1 MTTIA
6 PTLQAWFTQ
15 RLASQRRASGHTIGA
30 YRDTFRM
37 LLRFASQRTGKA
49 PSSLDFDDLDAEF
62 VCAFL
67 DHLEAERH
75 NSIRTR
81 NARLAAIHSMFRFA
95 ALSHP
100 EHSATIQRVLAI
112 PTKRF
117 ERYDVAYLDDDEIDA
132 LLRAV
137 DRSTWIGRRDHA
149 LLVVALRTGLRV
161 SELVGLRCGDIELGR
176 GAHVWC
182 MGKGRKA
189 RSTPLSAQGVEV
201 LRVWL
206 GDRKG
211 QPEDP
216 LFPTSR
222 GKKLSPDAIA
232 WLVTKHAAAAKT
244 ACPSMATK
252 VISPR
257 VLRHSCAMSLLR
269 SGTEAIVVALWLGHE
284 SIETTNIYI
293 HADPTLKE
301 RALARTRPLGT
312 EPGRYRPSDP
322 LLAFLESI

>member
-1 MTTIA
+1 MTAIA

-30 YRDTFRM
+30 YRDTFR
-37 LLRFASQRTGKA
+37 LLLHFAAESTGKA
-49 PSSLDFDDLDAEF
+49 LSSLDFDDLDAEL

-67 DHLEAERH
+67 DHLEANRQ

-81 NARLAAIHSMFRFA
+81 NARRAAIHSMYRFA

-117 ERYDVAYLDDDEIDA
+117 ERHDVAYLDDDEIDA

-137 DRSTWIGRRDHA
+137 DRCTWIGRRDHT
-149 LLVVALRTGLRV
+149 LLVVALQTGLRV

-176 GAHVWC
+176 GAHVRC

-189 RSTPLSAQGVEV
+189 RSTPLSAHSVKV

-206 GDRKG
+206 QERKG

-222 GKKLSPDAIA
+222 GRKLSSDAIA
-232 WLVTKHAAAAKT
+232 WLVTKHAAAAR
-244 ACPSMATK
+244 ASCGPQHGQQGGQPSRSAPLWGGLGYVADRGVSVDGVAAGAGSGHIT
-252 VISPR
+252 R
-257 VLRHSCAMSLLR
+257 LRYWQTWSSHSRR
-269 SGTEAIVVALWLGHE
+269 S
-284 SIETTNIYI
+284 
-293 HADPTLKE
+293 
-301 RALARTRPLGT
+301 
-312 EPGRYRPSDP
+312 
-322 LLAFLESI
+322 

>member
-1 MTTIA
+1 MTTMA

-15 RLASQRRASGHTIGA
+15 RLVTQRRASGHTIGA
-30 YRDTFRM
+30 YRDTFR
-37 LLRFASQRTGKA
+37 LLVRFAAESTGKA
-49 PSSLDFDDLDAEF
+49 PSSLDFDDLDAEL

-67 DHLEAERH
+67 DHLEADRH

-81 NARLAAIHSMFRFA
+81 NARLAAIHSMYRFA

-137 DRSTWIGRRDHA
+137 DRSTWRGRRDHA
-149 LLVVALRTGLRV
+149 LLVVAVQTGLRV

-176 GAHVWC
+176 GAHVRC
-182 MGKGRKA
+182 MGKGRKE
-189 RSTPLSAQGVEV
+189 RSTPLSAKSVQV
-201 LRVWL
+201 LHIWL
-206 GDRKG
+206 GERRG

-222 GKKLSPDAIA
+222 GRKLSPDAIA
-232 WLVTKHAAAAKT
+232 WLVAKHAAAARG
-244 ACPSMATK
+244 ACPSMANK
-252 VISPR
+252 VISPH

-269 SGTEAIVVALWLGHE
+269 SGTDAFVVALWLGHE

-293 HADPTLKE
+293 HADPTIKE